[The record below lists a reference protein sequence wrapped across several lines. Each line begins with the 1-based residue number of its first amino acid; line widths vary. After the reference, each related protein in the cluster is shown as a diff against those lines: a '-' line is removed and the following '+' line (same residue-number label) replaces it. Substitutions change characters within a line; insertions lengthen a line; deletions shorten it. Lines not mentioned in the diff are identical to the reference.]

1 VEAARQDFP
10 SAFVEGASTEAGLP
24 TPAFVKIA
32 LEPLP
37 LRVGIS
43 ARMSVR
49 AVNLGESAQA
59 GSLSVSFPRAG
70 TLDLGSVRAIDQTAL
85 WKVERLL
92 PGRKVMV
99 LGYRKAQTS
108 RDLLLEGYVDAA
120 HGGWAGGDEKGL
132 ALEFTPVRPGKLLL
146 YVRATVSLQN
156 GTDPSYH
163 RSAPLESGYQDQQ
176 GFPALPLELEV
187 EP

>member
-1 VEAARQDFP
+1 
-10 SAFVEGASTEAGLP
+10 
-24 TPAFVKIA
+24 
-32 LEPLP
+32 
-37 LRVGIS
+37 
-43 ARMSVR
+43 M
-49 AVNLGESAQA
+49 
-59 GSLSVSFPRAG
+59 
-70 TLDLGSVRAIDQTAL
+70 
-85 WKVERLL
+85 
-92 PGRKVMV
+92 PGRKVLV

-120 HGGWAGGDEKGL
+120 HGGWSGGEEKGL

-163 RSAPLESGYQDQQ
+163 RSAPLESGYWDQQ